1 VENSPS
7 NRDLTL
13 TLPALGKI
21 PELQLPMDKVI
32 EAEKR
37 LIEAKTVNPVTYVDL
52 EHTFNESYRDL
63 KKHMSRIGYQI
74 AVTDKA
80 MEEAKA
86 DVLLDKYPEFLES
99 NNMKKSQ
106 DNADLRKAFL
116 SRDTTYSAAL
126 DRMNQLK
133 ALESNMEGKI
143 KVMENVCRYMRK
155 QMDLLIRSGLSNS
168 NYYITSGKTNGE

>member
-1 VENSPS
+1 MTAPAQRN
-7 NRDLTL
+7 DLV
-13 TLPALGKI
+13 LPAFATI
-21 PELQLPMDKVI
+21 PETRYDMTKI
-32 EAEKR
+32 REAELR

-63 KKHMSRIGYQI
+63 KKHLSAIGYQKDL
-74 AVTDKA
+74 VDKV
-80 MEEAKA
+80 MEQAKA
-86 DVLLDKYPEFLES
+86 AVLLDKYPEFLET

-116 SRDTTYSAAL
+116 MRDADYLAAL

-133 ALESNMEGKI
+133 ALESNMEGKL

-155 QMDLLIRSGLSNS
+155 QMDLILRSGVNPNL
-168 NYYITSGKTNGE
+168 YVTSGKK